1 MGDKETKSI
10 RQRIFFTFFGTYS
23 LPRDIVV
30 ITPISKIFSILE
42 NSFPIEEKTKGWWE
56 RLVLKINSSS
66 VTLLKIPSGTN
77 YIQNC
82 LDSLDSKMIKG
93 LIFLG
98 YCTSFAKEITPG
110 KFVIPTSSVFRKKEI
125 KPFLS
130 KKFLSPKIKKHK
142 IALCHRLLLVNRGKN
157 LKKTQLGDM
166 ETYFLYKFSNLKK
179 IPALALLLVTDNPE
193 FYPIYN
199 LSYSQKKKIKS
210 SLGKLPKILRQ
221 WIHKFNRLSYIKNKW
236 IKNQKRK

>member
-1 MGDKETKSI
+1 MGDKKTKSI
-10 RQRIFFTFFGTYS
+10 RQKIFFTFFGTYS
-23 LPRDIVV
+23 LPRDILV
-30 ITPISKIFSILE
+30 ITPISKIFSILA

-56 RLVLKINSSS
+56 RAVLKIDSSL

-77 YIQNC
+77 YIQDC

-110 KFVIPTSSVFRKKEI
+110 KFVIPTSSIFRKKEI
-125 KPFLS
+125 KPFLP
-130 KKFLSPKIKKHK
+130 KKFLSSKIKKYK
-142 IALCHRLLLVNRGKN
+142 IALCHRLLLVSLGKN

-179 IPALALLLVTDNPE
+179 IPTLALLLVTDSPD
-193 FYPIYN
+193 FYPIYD
-199 LSYSQKKKIKS
+199 LSHFHQKKIKS
-210 SLGKLPKILRQ
+210 ALRKLPKILRQ
-221 WIHKFNRLSYIKNKW
+221 WIHKFNKLNNIEK
-236 IKNQKRK
+236 